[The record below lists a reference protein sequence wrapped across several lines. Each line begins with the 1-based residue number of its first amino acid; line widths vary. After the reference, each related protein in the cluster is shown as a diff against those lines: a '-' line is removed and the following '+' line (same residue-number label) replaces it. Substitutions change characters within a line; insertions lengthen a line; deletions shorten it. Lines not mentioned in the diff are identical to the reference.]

1 MERARLGSV
10 SRLLPPDDFPIA
22 IVYSGS
28 LMRSWTSTRA
38 LAGIMLAFLLCAS
51 LAACTR
57 PPAAASGPTSRPF
70 ADPRRDLSQDEA
82 AGGHTLRKHVGR
94 SDEELRERLRRER
107 DISAASTW
115 SDRASAE
122 TAIGAAIAD
131 QNAKI
136 SRWLERDRHSN
147 LVLDYDGDSAHPF
160 GRTLR
165 RGENQVE
172 PCSQAV
178 IVLKWD
184 GPNSYHVLTAYPECR
199 A

>member
-1 MERARLGSV
+1 MQGLNFKASFTGIALG
-10 SRLLPPDDFPIA
+10 I
-22 IVYSGS
+22 
-28 LMRSWTSTRA
+28 LMLTVT
-38 LAGIMLAFLLCAS
+38 
-51 LAACTR
+51 AACTH
-57 PPAAASGPTSRPF
+57 PPTAGSGTAPKPF

-94 SDEELRERLRRER
+94 SDAELHERLNHER

-115 SDRASAE
+115 NDRASAE

-131 QNAKI
+131 QNTKV

-165 RGENQVE
+165 RGEDRVE
-172 PCSQAV
+172 PCAHAV
-178 IVLKWD
+178 IVLRWD
-184 GPNSYHVLTAYPECR
+184 GANSYHVLTAYPECR
-199 A
+199 S